1 MGYGWIFVIVVGF
14 FIYCISLSK
23 NKLGCYGDMENSDS
37 GMELVCLKDDF
48 GCFNCIC
55 YKVFWWMMIDDVV
68 KFLGI
73 EIVRRLGC
81 FLLILNLLIFVLLIF
96 KFFYSVSYINSFLFW
111 LLDNIC
117 LFLRIVS
124 VNFLYNLII
133 EVGEIWC
140 LVFLDML

>member
-23 NKLGCYGDMENSDS
+23 NRLDFYGDIENSDS

-55 YKVFWWMMIDDVV
+55 YKVFGWMMIDDVV

-73 EIVRRLGC
+73 EIVRRLGY
-81 FLLILNLLIFVLLIF
+81 FVLILNLLIFVLLIF
-96 KFFYSVSYINSFLFW
+96 KYFYSVSYINSFLF
-111 LLDNIC
+111 
-117 LFLRIVS
+117 
-124 VNFLYNLII
+124 
-133 EVGEIWC
+133 
-140 LVFLDML
+140 

>member
-55 YKVFWWMMIDDVV
+55 YKVF
-68 KFLGI
+68 
-73 EIVRRLGC
+73 
-81 FLLILNLLIFVLLIF
+81 
-96 KFFYSVSYINSFLFW
+96 
-111 LLDNIC
+111 
-117 LFLRIVS
+117 
-124 VNFLYNLII
+124 
-133 EVGEIWC
+133 
-140 LVFLDML
+140 